1 MKSVPDTK
9 KKQEHPN
16 LNSKAVPMNTV
27 FDPDKW
33 KNKNSKSQA
42 WYTAWFMKKTEQD
55 QSAYQNTK
63 KEKMIQRHSVR
74 MIVMR
79 ST

>member
-1 MKSVPDTK
+1 MRLAPSIPQKVTNLKLKAGK
-9 KKQEHPN
+9 KKQIKLSWNNQKQADGYEIYR
-16 LNSKAVPMNTV
+16 STK
-27 FDPDKW
+27 
-33 KNKNSKSQA
+33 KNKG
-42 WYTAWFMKKTEQD
+42 
-55 QSAYQNTK
+55 YQNTK